1 MVSFVRCSLRCFSTL
16 RVVVPCAQ
24 GGLAPRLVLRPVPT
38 CTLPPLPYVPTT
50 VCTHYRVYPRP
61 YVPTIPGARAVRPHR
76 CGDARRIR
84 GAPVHAGRGMLY
96 SVYTVQRCTALYSCV
111 VYGCIHLYITPRTCR
126 PAPRSCATRAL
137 CRAAAWTACSSDPV
151 LIQCGGIV
159 RGRGA
164 TDAG

>member
-1 MVSFVRCSLRCFSTL
+1 MVPFLRCALRCFSTL
-16 RVVVPCAQ
+16 RVVVPSAQ
-24 GGLAPRLVLRPVPT
+24 GGLAPRLVPMPVPT

-50 VCTHYRVYPRP
+50 VCTHDRTYPLP
-61 YVPTIPGARAVRPHR
+61 CVPPMPGARAVRPHR
-76 CGDARRIR
+76 CGDARRIC

-96 SVYTVQRCTALYSCV
+96 SVYTVQRCIVLCSYV
-111 VYGCIHLYITPRTCR
+111 VYSCIHLYITSRTCR
-126 PAPRSCATRAL
+126 PAPRSCATRAS

-151 LIQCGGIV
+151 SIQCGGVV